1 MPFLDFAYG
10 SESHESRVPK
20 LPGEGLGEA
29 GGGWGGV
36 RSKRRKP
43 CISYGVRVGPGC
55 G

>member
-29 GGGWGGV
+29 GGGGGGGEEQAEEAMYLL
-36 RSKRRKP
+36 R
-43 CISYGVRVGPGC
+43 G
-55 G
+55 

>member
-29 GGGWGGV
+29 GGGASGGSHV
-36 RSKRRKP
+36 SLTGLELVLAVASR
-43 CISYGVRVGPGC
+43 
-55 G
+55 